1 MKYQKM
7 KFGLIILAL
16 GTSLIFNACRKTTSS
31 KDNDTETAK
40 DNALG
45 DFVYSDA
52 LNIADDA
59 STVNSG
65 DNLGSYKTSSNC
77 AVVTHDTLSTPKTI
91 TVDFG
96 PTNCLCND
104 GRNRRGKILVS
115 YTGKYRDAGHLHTIT
130 FDNYFVNDNQVL
142 GSKSVTNMGLNSS
155 GQTYFNIVVNG
166 LIIRATTL
174 DSVIWNSNRT
184 RTWTQG
190 ESTMMR
196 ADDVYEISGSGSG
209 QRANGTAY
217 TMTITQ
223 PLVRAVACSWI
234 QSGKIDI
241 QPANRPVRQIDFGA
255 GGCDNQATVTINNV
269 TYNITLN

>member
-96 PTNCLCND
+96 PVNCLCND

-142 GSKSVTNMGLNSS
+142 GSKSVTNMGLNTS

-190 ESTMMR
+190 ESTMTR
-196 ADDVYEISGSGSG
+196 ADDVYDITGNGSG

-223 PLVRAVACSWI
+223 ALVRAVACSWI
-234 QSGKIDI
+234 QSGKIDL
-241 QPANRPVRQIDFGA
+241 QPANRPLRQIDFGT

>member
-91 TVDFG
+91 TIDFG
-96 PTNCLCND
+96 LNNCLCND

-115 YTGKYRDAGHLHTIT
+115 YTGKYRDAGHIHTIT

-142 GSKSVTNMGLNSS
+142 GSKSVTNMGLNTL

-196 ADDVYEISGSGSG
+196 ADDVYEITGNGSG

-223 PLVRAVACSWI
+223 ALVRAVACSWI
-234 QSGKIDI
+234 QSGKIDL
-241 QPANRPVRQIDFGA
+241 QPANRPLRQIDFGT